1 MFRDMPTVHPSDVD
15 GAVAQTDQHANLDE
29 SFDTWTGD
37 QMHECNDLVYK
48 LTVTNTSDQ
57 PVEYK
62 VNFTEEAGSA
72 GTVNLRWPI
81 NGIKG
86 KIAGNES
93 QTIALL

>member
-48 LTVTNTSDQ
+48 LTVTNTSD
-57 PVEYK
+57 
-62 VNFTEEAGSA
+62 
-72 GTVNLRWPI
+72 
-81 NGIKG
+81 
-86 KIAGNES
+86 
-93 QTIALL
+93 